1 MDEDVIPTTPNHEQ
15 LSGVAVVIIMG
26 ICVQTIIILI
36 IFAKR
41 QIMRFTLRSR
51 RGPHVSVG
59 QGGLKHLR
67 KEIDRRIE
75 YASHI
80 TTEPRLIQQQISNP
94 QLEMNNIRF
103 RVEAVSRIEELDCL
117 LGSYSPEYMR
127 PPGANIRSFLIECL
141 AGPLCGLEPKQIHV
155 FCDVYEHARHHY
167 APFLQPQLAEFN
179 AAFQILKAQIED
191 NTKTRPET
199 PKKGL
204 GTPLNRRTKNRPR
217 RRLPQ
222 TQSDDDLQ
230 QGQQNQKSET
240 ECTTRD
246 MNTRDTVVIVQTN
259 NDSSTVIKSRHTSA
273 NQTLV

>member
-1 MDEDVIPTTPNHEQ
+1 MDDESILPPTSPNHEQ

-41 QIMRFTLRSR
+41 QIMRFTLRAR

-59 QGGLKHLR
+59 QGGLKPLR

-80 TTEPRLIQQQISNP
+80 TTEPRLLFHQTDNPELQMEYIQS
-94 QLEMNNIRF
+94 
-103 RVEAVSRIEELDCL
+103 RVAAVSRVEELDCL

-127 PPGANIRSFLIECL
+127 PPGANLRSFLIECL

-167 APFLQPQLAEFN
+167 APFMQPELNNFN
-179 AAFQILKAQIED
+179 SAFNVLKSQIED
-191 NTKTRPET
+191 NTRTRPET

-204 GTPLNRRTKNRPR
+204 GTPVNRRTKNRPR
-217 RRLPQ
+217 RRLPTLNQ
-222 TQSDDDLQ
+222 EDSQ
-230 QGQQNQKSET
+230 QFHNKEVSTGGAT
-240 ECTTRD
+240 
-246 MNTRDTVVIVQTN
+246 DTVVVVQT
-259 NDSSTVIKSRHTSA
+259 DESSRVIRTSQSRHQSG
-273 NQTLV
+273 NQASV

>member
-1 MDEDVIPTTPNHEQ
+1 MDLAEDKLPPATPNHEQ

-41 QIMRFTLRSR
+41 QIMRFTLRAR

-59 QGGLKHLR
+59 QGGLKPLR

-80 TTEPRLIQQQISNP
+80 TTEPRLIFHQQSNP
-94 QLEMNNIRF
+94 DLQIDNIRS
-103 RVEAVSRIEELDCL
+103 RVTAVSRIEELDCL

-127 PPGANIRSFLIECL
+127 PPGANLRSFLIECL
-141 AGPLCGLEPKQIHV
+141 AGPLCGLEPKQIHI

-167 APFLQPQLAEFN
+167 TPFLEPQLNNFN
-179 AAFQILKAQIED
+179 VAFDVLKSQIEE
-191 NTKTRPET
+191 NTRTRPET

-204 GTPLNRRTKNRPR
+204 GTPVNRRTKNRPR
-217 RRLPQ
+217 RRLP
-222 TQSDDDLQ
+222 TSSEDNKEQSNRQEILL
-230 QGQQNQKSET
+230 GAT
-240 ECTTRD
+240 
-246 MNTRDTVVIVQTN
+246 DTVVVVQT
-259 NDSSTVIKSRHTSA
+259 DESSRVLRTSHSRHQSG
-273 NQTLV
+273 NQALV